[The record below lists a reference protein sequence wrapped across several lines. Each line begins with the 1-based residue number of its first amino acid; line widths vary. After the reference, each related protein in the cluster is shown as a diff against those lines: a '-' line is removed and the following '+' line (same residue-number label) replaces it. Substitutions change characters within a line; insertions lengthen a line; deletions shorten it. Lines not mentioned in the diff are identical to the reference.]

1 MKRVIMVA
9 VAMLV
14 CGSGMLAHAGDQ
26 KFEVGA
32 GLFDSLPVSSAFKD
46 AAKSSP
52 GASIYGDYHI
62 NDMFTGGLEAGYAFG
77 HESKADSSVDYLCTT
92 IGLRGRYVHEMDF
105 GPKKGHVYGIV
116 GVASYIWSTD
126 PSSSLDTTKIGF
138 NFGGGADVE
147 IFPQWLAGIDLRYHV
162 VKMGG
167 VDANSF
173 APTLKVAYTF

>member
-14 CGSGMLAHAGDQ
+14 CGSGMVAHAQDA

-32 GLFDSLPVSSAFKD
+32 GLSGSIPVGDFKD

-52 GASIYGDYHI
+52 GLNVYGDYKI
-62 NDMFTGGLEAGYAFG
+62 NDMFTGGLEVGHMLGY
-77 HESKADSSVDYLCTT
+77 ESKADSGTDYLCTT
-92 IGLRGRYVHEMDF
+92 VGLRGRYVHAMDF

-116 GVASYIWSTD
+116 GIASYIWSTD
-126 PSSSLDTTKIGF
+126 PDSSLDTTKIGF
-138 NFGGGADVE
+138 NLGGGADVE
-147 IFPQWLAGIDLRYHV
+147 IFPQWLAGIDLRYHM

-173 APTLKVAYTF
+173 TPTLKVAYTF